1 MHVGPFL
8 IRRAI
13 FVIWPVM
20 GIIVYMCI
28 FVIYVRYHIIM
39 WVYLGYSTRDNP
51 REQASGKVTTRPNT
65 LFEVSQGVFS
75 ASSELPGYQVIRINI

>member
-8 IRRAI
+8 IRREI

-28 FVIYVRYHIIM
+28 YVIYVRDHIIM
-39 WVYLGYSTRDNP
+39 WVYLGYSARGDP
-51 REQASGKVTTRPNT
+51 REQVSGKVTTGPDTR
-65 LFEVSQGVFS
+65 LG
-75 ASSELPGYQVIRINI
+75 AS